1 VDIEAVLI
9 LTATIFLWGVV
20 SARLER
26 ADVTSPIV
34 FVAIGG
40 LMAAAGV
47 IDGPSAPEHFTPL
60 VELALVWVLFSDA
73 AGVRF
78 HEMRADLG
86 RYLRLLAIGLPLTV
100 LAGWGLASWVFPGL
114 GVWSALIVG
123 AALAPTDAALGLP
136 VVSNP
141 SVPSSIRR
149 LLTVESGLN
158 DGIVTPVVVFALAGA
173 ASVEGVTGAPGLWEA
188 LLELGIGTVVGV
200 AVGLA
205 GGSLLRWTRRRG
217 WAADDFAGIA
227 VLALAVLAY
236 AGSITVGGNGFVAA
250 FCGGLAFG
258 ASAGRR
264 AAEELAFIEQAGRLV
279 CLLVW
284 LVFGA
289 IALPIMVH
297 RIDVR
302 TVLYAVLS
310 LTVVRMVPVA
320 LSTIHSGLDR
330 SSVLFVGWFG
340 PRGLASLV
348 FALLALEELGPG
360 ADEVVVIIGATV
372 LLSVL
377 AHGFSA
383 SPLAVRYGNAQ
394 AGRRSPPGSRPGG
407 RMPGVT
413 PPRPPPGA

>member
-1 VDIEAVLI
+1 
-9 LTATIFLWGVV
+9 
-20 SARLER
+20 
-26 ADVTSPIV
+26 
-34 FVAIGG
+34 
-40 LMAAAGV
+40 
-47 IDGPSAPEHFTPL
+47 
-60 VELALVWVLFSDA
+60 
-73 AGVRF
+73 
-78 HEMRADLG
+78 
-86 RYLRLLAIGLPLTV
+86 
-100 LAGWGLASWVFPGL
+100 
-114 GVWSALIVG
+114 
-123 AALAPTDAALGLP
+123 
-136 VVSNP
+136 
-141 SVPSSIRR
+141 
-149 LLTVESGLN
+149 
-158 DGIVTPVVVFALAGA
+158 
-173 ASVEGVTGAPGLWEA
+173 
-188 LLELGIGTVVGV
+188 
-200 AVGLA
+200 
-205 GGSLLRWTRRRG
+205 
-217 WAADDFAGIA
+217 
-227 VLALAVLAY
+227 VLAY

-297 RIDVR
+297 RIDGR